1 MRSLGLSEL
10 LIVLTV
16 IAIVIGLL
24 KSIRKKNHGDRIDKS
39 TSSYSGSSGYVR
51 RHLGNCPGCGADL
64 DTNDP
69 HAPGC
74 RRGRG

>member
-1 MRSLGLSEL
+1 MRSVGFPEL

-16 IAIVIGLL
+16 VLVVVGIARSLRRT
-24 KSIRKKNHGDRIDKS
+24 KDSARITTN

-51 RHLGNCPGCGADL
+51 RHLGNCPGCGTDL